1 MMTRYFWA
9 GIAVT
14 AAVGALVGAKSEAA
28 AKKAGAR
35 VLFDGKSTAAWRGF
49 KRDAFPAR
57 GWAVKQG
64 TLHPIIGGDR
74 VDLVTRDMY
83 KDFDLQL
90 EWKVGPSGNS
100 GVMYDV
106 AETEAETYHTGPEM
120 QVLDDAAHKDGQ
132 NPKTSAGSLYA
143 LIAPGAQVVKPAGQ
157 WNKARI
163 VKKGN
168 HVEHWLNGTKIVE
181 YELGSPAL
189 AALIAD
195 SKFKEWPRFAKEGQ
209 GHIVLQHH
217 GDPAWFR
224 NVRITGTPV
233 KTAR

>member
-1 MMTRYFWA
+1 MMTRCLLA
-9 GIAVT
+9 GVAVT
-14 AAVGALVGAKSEAA
+14 AAVGALWGASSDAA
-28 AKKAGAR
+28 GKAR
-35 VLFDGKSTAAWRGF
+35 SRFLFDGKSTDAWRGF
-49 KRDAFPAR
+49 KRDAFPSK
-57 GWAVKQG
+57 GWVVENG
-64 TLHPIIGGDR
+64 TLHPVIGGDR
-74 VDLVTRDMY
+74 VDLVTKDEY
-83 KDFDLQL
+83 KDFDLEL

-106 AETEAETYHTGPEM
+106 AETEMETYYTGPEM
-120 QVLDDAAHKDGQ
+120 QVLDDAAHPDGK
-132 NPKTSAGSLYA
+132 NPKTSAGALYA
-143 LIAPGAQVVKPAGQ
+143 LIAPSAKVVKPTGE
-157 WNKARI
+157 WNQARI
-163 VKKGN
+163 VKKGT

-195 SKFKEWPRFAKEGQ
+195 SKFKEWPRFAKQGQ

-233 KTAR
+233 KAAR

>member
-1 MMTRYFWA
+1 MTTRFFRA
-9 GIAVT
+9 GLAVIV
-14 AAVGALVGAKSEAA
+14 AVGALIGARSEAA
-28 AKKAGAR
+28 TKAAYTM
-35 VLFDGKSTAAWRGF
+35 LFEGTSTDAWRGF
-49 KRDAFPAR
+49 KRDVFPEK
-57 GWAVKQG
+57 GWAVKDG
-64 TLHPIIGGDR
+64 MLFPIVGGDR
-74 VDLVTRDMY
+74 VDLVTKEMY
-83 KDFDLQL
+83 KDFDLEL

-106 AETEAETYHTGPEM
+106 AETEPETYYTGPEM
-120 QVLDDAAHKDGQ
+120 QVLDDTAHKDGQ
-132 NPKTSAGSLYA
+132 NAKTSAGALYA
-143 LIAPGAQVVKPAGQ
+143 LIAPSQKVVKPTGE
-157 WNKARI
+157 WNAARI

-195 SKFKEWPRFAKEGQ
+195 SKFKDWKRFAKEGQ

-224 NVRITGTPV
+224 NVRIKGTPV
-233 KTAR
+233 KAAR

>member
-14 AAVGALVGAKSEAA
+14 AAVGALW
-28 AKKAGAR
+28 GAR
-35 VLFDGKSTAAWRGF
+35 SASADKAFARILFDGTNTDAWRGY
-49 KRDAFPAR
+49 KRDAFPSK
-57 GWAVKQG
+57 GWVVENG
-64 TLHPIIGGDR
+64 TLSPVVGGDR
-74 VDLVTRDMY
+74 VDLVTKDVY
-83 KDFDLQL
+83 KDFDLEL
-90 EWKVGPSGNS
+90 EWKVGPGGNS

-106 AETEAETYHTGPEM
+106 SESEPETYYTGPEM
-120 QVLDDAAHKDGQ
+120 QVLDDAGHKDGK
-132 NPKTSAGSLYA
+132 NSKTSAGALYA
-143 LIAPGAQVVKPAGQ
+143 LVAPTNKVLKPAGE
-157 WNKARI
+157 WNAARI

-168 HVEHWLNGTKIVE
+168 HVEHWLNGAKIVE

-217 GDPAWFR
+217 GDPASFR
-224 NVRITGTPV
+224 NIRIKGTPV
-233 KTAR
+233 K